1 MDRIAGR
8 AGVITKS
15 RRQPAL
21 EEHTM
26 KFAVVTYGTEGD
38 TRPLAALCRALIDA
52 GHEARILADAST
64 LTSAAALGVPA
75 SPLTGDIKR
84 ALMPGEALSN
94 VVGGKTNF
102 SNTARAL
109 AEIANANTMVWMR
122 ETLDAA
128 RGCDALIVS
137 ALASFVGLS
146 VAECLGIPAIGAG
159 MIPITPTADFASPFL
174 PPGKLPG
181 GLNRASHRFV
191 NAMLWR
197 AFRKATNA
205 ARASVCGLPARER
218 VWTEHPILYGV
229 SPSLLPQP
237 HDWPP
242 QARICGQWRLPGA
255 REWSAPKPLADF
267 LSAGEAPIYIGFGS
281 MAGFDRRKLG
291 EALIGAVGGRR
302 ALFYPGWSGIDGNA
316 LPSNFHVVGDTPH
329 EWLFP
334 RTSMVVHHGGAGT
347 SHSAA
352 RAGVPSVVVPFAAD
366 QFFWADRLAKRG
378 IAPAAVQ
385 GKRVSAAALA
395 RAIDFASRAQ
405 VRTRA
410 AAIGAAMAQEDG
422 LGEAVRTIES
432 IARAGS
438 RAGLAELR
446 C

>member
-1 MDRIAGR
+1 MDRITGR
-8 AGVITKS
+8 YGVITIS
-15 RRQPAL
+15 WHPPAL
-21 EEHTM
+21 EERTM
-26 KFAVVTYGTEGD
+26 KVAVVTYGTEGD

-64 LTSAAALGVPA
+64 LTSASALGVPA
-75 SPLTGDIKR
+75 SSLTGDIKR
-84 ALMPGEALSN
+84 ALMPGETLSN

-109 AEIANANTMVWMR
+109 ADIATANTTAWMR

-159 MIPITPTADFASPFL
+159 MIPITPTAEFASPFL
-174 PPGKLPG
+174 PPGKLPRW
-181 GLNRASHRFV
+181 LNRASHRFV

-205 ARASVCGLPARER
+205 ARASVCALAPRER

-229 SPSLLPQP
+229 SPTLLPQP
-237 HDWPP
+237 QDWPP
-242 QARICGQWRLPGA
+242 QARICGQWRMPNEH
-255 REWSAPKPLADF
+255 RWSAPEPLADF
-267 LSAGEAPIYIGFGS
+267 LAVGEAPIYIGFGS
-281 MAGFDRRKLG
+281 MAGFDRRAFG
-291 EALIGAVGGRR
+291 EALIEAVGGRR
-302 ALFYPGWSGIDGNA
+302 ALFYPGWSGIDGDA
-316 LPSNFHVVGDTPH
+316 LPSNFHVIGDTPH

-334 RTSMVVHHGGAGT
+334 RTSMVIHHGGAGT

-366 QFFWADRLAKRG
+366 QFFWADRLARHG

-395 RAIDFASRAQ
+395 RAIDFASSAE
-405 VRTRA
+405 VSTRA

-422 LGEAVRTIES
+422 LGEAVRMIES
-432 IARAGS
+432 VARAGS
-438 RAGLAELR
+438 RAEAATVIR
-446 C
+446 

>member
-1 MDRIAGR
+1 
-8 AGVITKS
+8 
-15 RRQPAL
+15 
-21 EEHTM
+21 
-26 KFAVVTYGTEGD
+26 
-38 TRPLAALCRALIDA
+38 
-52 GHEARILADAST
+52 
-64 LTSAAALGVPA
+64 
-75 SPLTGDIKR
+75 
-84 ALMPGEALSN
+84 
-94 VVGGKTNF
+94 
-102 SNTARAL
+102 
-109 AEIANANTMVWMR
+109 
-122 ETLDAA
+122 
-128 RGCDALIVS
+128 
-137 ALASFVGLS
+137 
-146 VAECLGIPAIGAG
+146 
-159 MIPITPTADFASPFL
+159 L

-181 GLNRASHRFV
+181 WLNRASHRFV

-242 QARICGQWRLPGA
+242 QARICGQWRPPGA

-316 LPSNFHVVGDTPH
+316 LPANFHVVGETPH

-432 IARAGS
+432 ISRAGS
-438 RAGLAELR
+438 RAGLVGLR